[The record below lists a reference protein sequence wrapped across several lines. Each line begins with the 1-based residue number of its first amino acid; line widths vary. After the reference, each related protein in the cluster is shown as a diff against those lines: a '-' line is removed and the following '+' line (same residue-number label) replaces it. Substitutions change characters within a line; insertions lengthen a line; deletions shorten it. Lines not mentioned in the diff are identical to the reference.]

1 MVSSKNLTTDFE
13 KEFMPLMRQAYG
25 FAYRLTYNE
34 QNAKDLVQETYIKAF
49 RFYESFQKGTNA
61 KAWLFRILKNTFIN
75 DYRKKIK
82 EPYKYDYNE
91 LEERYNAEDANVGI
105 DHSLVSLQSNKLTI
119 EQVNSLMGD
128 EMTMALNSLQEDFRQ
143 IIILCDL
150 EDLKYEEIADILEIP
165 IGTVRSR
172 LHRARLALKDKIK
185 DYAKTMG
192 YSEN

>member
-25 FAYRLTYNE
+25 FGFRLTYNE
-34 QNAKDLVQETYIKAF
+34 ENAKDLVQESYIKAF
-49 RFYESFQKGTNA
+49 RFYDSFQKGTNA

-91 LEERYNAEDANVGI
+91 IEERYNAEDANVGVE
-105 DHSLVSLQSNKLTI
+105 HNFVSSESNKLTI

-128 EMTMALNSLQEDFRQ
+128 EMTLALNSLQEDFRE

-150 EDLKYEEIADILEIP
+150 EDFKYEEIADILEIP

-192 YSEN
+192 YADN